1 LRSADRGLR
10 NSATWRAFWITLFA
24 IGAIAVLAFGWQG
37 GEPFTAAAFVVFFT
51 SRVARAIVKRPL
63 TPRAD
68 RDPVAHANQFLIVT
82 AAGWFGA
89 GALAAA
95 AALTGEGGEWL
106 YVVPFFLLMG
116 ALQIFVL
123 RWTASASSHER
134 DAHPK
139 RNAGRLALAG
149 AGVVAIGVGA
159 IAFRA
164 MRDRPAPTERIAN
177 AQPLKYELVTS
188 RSTSGDASLR
198 IRNLDRFAWTRV
210 RVFIGQGDE
219 HAYVCETSP
228 SVPAN
233 AVLIVDVARCLSDEG
248 LTADLTRAVTTF
260 GLRAVE
266 GSIDS
271 RRQ

>member
-1 LRSADRGLR
+1 VR
-10 NSATWRAFWITLFA
+10 NSGTWRAFWITLFV
-24 IGAIAVLAFGWQG
+24 IGAILVLAFGWQG

-51 SRVARAIVKRPL
+51 SRVARSIVKRPI

-89 GALAAA
+89 SAFAAA
-95 AALTGEGGEWL
+95 AAFTGEGGEWL

-123 RWTASASSHER
+123 RWTARASSDER
-134 DAHPK
+134 AARPGGSV
-139 RNAGRLALAG
+139 GRLALAG
-149 AGVVAIGVGA
+149 AGVIAIGVGA

-164 MRDRPAPTERIAN
+164 VRDRPAPAAPIAK

-188 RSTSGDASLR
+188 RSTRGDASLR
-198 IRNLDRFAWTRV
+198 IRNLDGFGWTQV
-210 RVFIGQGDE
+210 RVFVGQGDE
-219 HAYVCETSP
+219 RSYACETAP
-228 SVPAN
+228 SVPPN
-233 AVLIVDVARCLSDEG
+233 AVLVVDLARCLSDEG
-248 LTADLTRAVTTF
+248 LTVDMTRPVTAF